1 MYLPLQSLFFFCG
14 GGGYIFFLFLISSYS
29 VLSSLNRFGEFST
42 HLEMKR
48 KVVNNVLNR
57 FKQTDGATN
66 ITKTNQDHEENTSKT
81 KKLGRTISKH
91 IT

>member
-1 MYLPLQSLFFFCG
+1 
-14 GGGYIFFLFLISSYS
+14 
-29 VLSSLNRFGEFST
+29 
-42 HLEMKR
+42 MKR